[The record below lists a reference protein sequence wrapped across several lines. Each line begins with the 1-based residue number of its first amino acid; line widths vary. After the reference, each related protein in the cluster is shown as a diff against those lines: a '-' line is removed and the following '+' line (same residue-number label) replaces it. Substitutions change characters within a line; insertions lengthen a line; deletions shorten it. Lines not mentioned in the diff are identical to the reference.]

1 MIYVS
6 LSDIEE
12 EKKVQRVLLSVIK
25 KEKVVYA
32 KRIQN
37 KSKRFELSKKAKI
50 VICDEVSEIIENF
63 NYKHQIVIVYKKINE
78 EISKKIYFTRNLYIY
93 KKISDLEDILA
104 YEIDRLDSKKKI
116 FKFVIVALIL
126 IIGIFIFD
134 NFNDFNNK
142 NLTKAVENKKTTKV
156 VVEKNIKKEKNYK
169 SENIVFLGDSITD
182 YYDLDK
188 YYKNMPVI
196 NSGTAG
202 YKTNQILDELDERV
216 IKYNPTKVFLL
227 IGTNDLA
234 FTNLTKEEIADN
246 IVKIADKINEKRPN
260 TQIYIESIFPV
271 NTDKNEKKVS
281 WEMVDVREN
290 KSITAINNY
299 VKEKIKNKKY
309 TYVDMY
315 KLLIGKDGNLNIN
328 YSVDGLHMNDNGYKI
343 ITKEIMKYINGE
355 EKDEN

>member
-50 VICDEVSEIIENF
+50 IICDEDSEIIENF
-63 NYKHQIVIVYKKINE
+63 DYKHQIVVVYKRENE
-78 EISKKIYFTRNLYIY
+78 EIGKKIYFTRNLYIY
-93 KKISDLEDILA
+93 KKISDLEEILG
-104 YEIDRLDSKKKI
+104 YELSRLDSKQ
-116 FKFVIVALIL
+116 KFSKFAILVSML
-126 IIGIFIFD
+126 IIGIFIF
-134 NFNDFNNK
+134 NNFNNK
-142 NLTKAVENKKTTKV
+142 NLTKTVENKKTTKV
-156 VVEKNIKKEKNYK
+156 VVEKNVKKEKNYK

-234 FTNLTKEEIADN
+234 FTDLTTEEIADN
-246 IVKIADKINEKRPN
+246 IVKIADRINEKRPN

-328 YSVDGLHMNDNGYKI
+328 YSVDGLHMNDNGYKV

-355 EKDEN
+355 SRDED

>member
-12 EKKVQRVLLSVIK
+12 EKKVQRVLLSVVK

-50 VICDEVSEIIENF
+50 IICDEDSEIIENF
-63 NYKHQIVIVYKKINE
+63 DYKHQIVVVYKRENE
-78 EISKKIYFTRNLYIY
+78 EIGKKIYFTRNLYIY
-93 KKISDLEDILA
+93 KKISDLEEILG
-104 YEIDRLDSKKKI
+104 YELSRLDSKQKFSKI
-116 FKFVIVALIL
+116 AILVSML
-126 IIGIFIFD
+126 IIGIFIF
-134 NFNDFNNK
+134 NNFNNK
-142 NLTKAVENKKTTKV
+142 NLTKTVENKKTTKV
-156 VVEKNIKKEKNYK
+156 VVEKNVKKEKNYK

-234 FTNLTKEEIADN
+234 FTDLTTEEIADN
-246 IVKIADKINEKRPN
+246 IVKIADRINEKRPN

-328 YSVDGLHMNDNGYKI
+328 YSVDGLHMNDNGYKV

-355 EKDEN
+355 SRDED

>member
-32 KRIQN
+32 KKIQN
-37 KSKRFELSKKAKI
+37 KSKRFELSKKARI
-50 VICDEVSEIIENF
+50 VICDEDSEIIENF

-126 IIGIFIFD
+126 ITGIFIF
-134 NFNDFNNK
+134 NNFNNK

-156 VVEKNIKKEKNYK
+156 VVEKNVKKEKNYK

-188 YYKNMPVI
+188 YYKNMP
-196 NSGTAG
+196 
-202 YKTNQILDELDERV
+202 
-216 IKYNPTKVFLL
+216 IKRFFFLFSTKSWLNLKFFLYL
-227 IGTNDLA
+227 CT
-234 FTNLTKEEIADN
+234 
-246 IVKIADKINEKRPN
+246 
-260 TQIYIESIFPV
+260 
-271 NTDKNEKKVS
+271 
-281 WEMVDVREN
+281 
-290 KSITAINNY
+290 
-299 VKEKIKNKKY
+299 
-309 TYVDMY
+309 
-315 KLLIGKDGNLNIN
+315 
-328 YSVDGLHMNDNGYKI
+328 
-343 ITKEIMKYINGE
+343 
-355 EKDEN
+355 